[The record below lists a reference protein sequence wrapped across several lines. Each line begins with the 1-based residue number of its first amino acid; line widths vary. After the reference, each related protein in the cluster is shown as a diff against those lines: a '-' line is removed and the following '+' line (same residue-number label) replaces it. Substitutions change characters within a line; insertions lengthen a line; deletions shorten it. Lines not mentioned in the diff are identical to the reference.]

1 MDIYRLKAAFTDP
14 DHAPHWYLEHS
25 DEHGITLAWLAYPTP
40 EAGWRFEQ
48 HDRYRGR
55 MPATAT
61 GIPSGAWEDLQAMLQ
76 AFAYQRC
83 GIRAPGEPK
92 PAPPAVRWERAPF
105 RWVGP
110 YQWQGPPRGLA
121 PAAGGPA
128 GAVRL
133 GLAVRAGHPE
143 GRAAAAASASRL
155 ARPIVGTRPPLG
167 PCGWGRLLFAANRRP
182 LGQHAPSTRGAAR
195 SAAVGARPSR

>member
-110 YQWQGPPRGLA
+110 YQWQGWKVRYEADPPVLTINATWWRK
-121 PAAGGPA
+121 
-128 GAVRL
+128 
-133 GLAVRAGHPE
+133 
-143 GRAAAAASASRL
+143 
-155 ARPIVGTRPPLG
+155 VGYQDHLEALRQLPGDPLG
-167 PCGWGRLLFAANRRP
+167 PCGSAWLYELAIRKDAPRRRP
-182 LGQHAPSTRGAAR
+182 APAA
-195 SAAVGARPSR
+195 

>member
-40 EAGWRFEQ
+40 EAG
-48 HDRYRGR
+48 
-55 MPATAT
+55 
-61 GIPSGAWEDLQAMLQ
+61 EDLQAMLQ

-110 YQWQGPPRGLA
+110 YQWQGWKVRYEADPPVLTINATWWRK
-121 PAAGGPA
+121 
-128 GAVRL
+128 
-133 GLAVRAGHPE
+133 
-143 GRAAAAASASRL
+143 
-155 ARPIVGTRPPLG
+155 VGYQDHLEALRQLPGDPLG
-167 PCGWGRLLFAANRRP
+167 PCGSAWLYELAIRKDAPRRRP
-182 LGQHAPSTRGAAR
+182 APAA
-195 SAAVGARPSR
+195 